1 MIFVDSN
8 IPMYLVG
15 APHPHKDDARR
26 LLELF
31 VAERT
36 SFAVLL
42 ALVDEVY
49 PIQLSDAE
57 RRDLVLSK
65 RKLSARDA
73 IHVAVMERNGI
84 KRILSF
90 DAGFGRHIRSGPCY
104 GIICRRLHSDDWSKR
119 EPAHV
124 ELLPFRVCSR
134 NAVEGQS
141 EAMSYRANGR
151 SIDMAISSAIK
162 TERPSAASS
171 EPRRRTAWRLRQV
184 PKLFPYGRRYGRDLR

>member
-26 LLELF
+26 LLERF

-36 SFAVLL
+36 PLVTDAEVLQEILHRYAAIDRRDAIKPSFAVLL
-42 ALVDEVY
+42 DLVDEVY

-57 RRDLVLSK
+57 RARDLVLSK

-73 IHVAVMERNGI
+73 IHVAVMERHGI

-90 DAGFGRHIRSGPCY
+90 DAGFDGISG
-104 GIICRRLHSDDWSKR
+104 L
-119 EPAHV
+119 V
-124 ELLPFRVCSR
+124 RV
-134 NAVEGQS
+134 
-141 EAMSYRANGR
+141 
-151 SIDMAISSAIK
+151 
-162 TERPSAASS
+162 TE
-171 EPRRRTAWRLRQV
+171 
-184 PKLFPYGRRYGRDLR
+184 